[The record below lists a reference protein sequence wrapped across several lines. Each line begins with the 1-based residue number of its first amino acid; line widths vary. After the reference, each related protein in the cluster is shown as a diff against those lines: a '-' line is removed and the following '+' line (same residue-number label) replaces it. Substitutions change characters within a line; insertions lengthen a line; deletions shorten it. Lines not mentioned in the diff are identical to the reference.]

1 MEMEIKNKL
10 LDKLKHSPIPLFD
23 LSNEEISIVED
34 LIYSN
39 KIIKFIDNGSC
50 NYPISTLHKEAYYI
64 KLVN

>member
-1 MEMEIKNKL
+1 MEIKNKL

-23 LSNEEISIVED
+23 LNHEELSVIED
-34 LIYSN
+34 LISSN

-50 NYPISTLHKEAYYI
+50 NYPISTLHKDAYYI